1 MAIALK
7 FNRNWVMLGVAV
19 ALGLSATFLSNK
31 LLRDRVAS
39 IEEAARRGR
48 TMVNVVVAKKD
59 LERGETLTADVLA
72 VREIPAEYAH
82 STAIHPN
89 QFGQIEN
96 QRLITPLKRGE
107 ELLEA
112 HTEGRGVQIF
122 SGLLKKGQRA
132 LTFPVDEIN
141 SISGMLRPGDKIDLI
156 VTLRDTN
163 PGATTGKDTTFALLS
178 NVTVLA
184 TGQQVGRGGNSNSND
199 PASKQTFA
207 TVTLETSP
215 EDANRIITAQTT
227 GKLTAVLRNPEDA
240 QPNGVKPLTSSD
252 LMQAGGPRKTI
263 EMIIGGGSS
272 TGTPAITQTTPLAKF
287 Q

>member
-7 FNRNWVMLGVAV
+7 FNRNWIMLGVAV

-39 IEEAARRGR
+39 IEEEARRGR
-48 TMVNVVVAKKD
+48 TMVSVVVAKKD
-59 LERGETLTADVLA
+59 LERGDTLNAEVLA
-72 VREIPAEYAH
+72 VRQIPAEYAH

-122 SGLLKKGQRA
+122 SGMLKKGQRA

-156 VTLRDTN
+156 VTLRDAN
-163 PGATTGKDTTFALLS
+163 PGATTGKDTTFPLLS

-184 TGQQVGRGGNSNSND
+184 TGQQVGRGGNSSD
-199 PASKQTFA
+199 PAAAKQTFA
-207 TVTLETSP
+207 TITLEASP
-215 EDANRIITAQTT
+215 EDANRIITAETT
-227 GKLTAVLRNPEDA
+227 GKLTAVLRNPDDQE
-240 QPNGVKPLTSSD
+240 PNGVKPLTAGD
-252 LMQAGGPRKTI
+252 LMQASGPRNTI